1 MGEGAQLLSRN
12 PKRVELNVIQRST
25 TLKLLGNILKLSSVN
40 NSYTMSSY
48 RQILYHISFHTRNSE
63 KVLHNSENE
72 ELFKYLW
79 GVIKNKKCKLY
90 RINGVEDH
98 IHIICDLHPSCALAD
113 LVKDIKVSSSI
124 WIKGRGIYPLFSNW
138 AESYGAFTL
147 SIREKDAVI
156 KYVMNHQ
163 EHHKRENFR
172 EEFIKLLKENGV
184 DYDEKYLI

>member
-1 MGEGAQLLSRN
+1 
-12 PKRVELNVIQRST
+12 
-25 TLKLLGNILKLSSVN
+25 
-40 NSYTMSSY
+40 MSSY
-48 RQILYHISFHTRNSE
+48 RQILYHISFHTWNSE

-72 ELFKYLW
+72 ELFKYIW

-124 WIKGRGIYPLFSNW
+124 WIKEKKIYSLFSNW

-172 EEFIKLLKENGV
+172 EEFIRLLKENGV